1 MSGMENGMINFD
13 PIHYVA
19 AGALVIA
26 LGLGVYNRILS
37 AELDACSITNKTT
50 EIIGSVQNASTKK
63 ENKESQENKESV
75 DEKYSSDIA
84 ALQHTNRRLRDT
96 IASSRFLP
104 RTTQICTDSSTRA
117 SVIWPDID
125 AAIREYR
132 EEARRIAEEG
142 DKAISG
148 LNTIKEWYKKESD

>member
-1 MSGMENGMINFD
+1 MINFD

-50 EIIGSVQNASTKK
+50 EIIGKVQEKNTKK
-63 ENKESQENKESV
+63 EDKESLKNKEIV
-75 DEKYSSDIA
+75 DEKYSNDIT
-84 ALQHTNRRLRDT
+84 ALQRTNRRLRDT
-96 IASSRFLP
+96 IASSRLLP
-104 RTTQICTDSSTRA
+104 RSSEVCTSSGTRT
-117 SVIWPDID
+117 SVNWPDVD
-125 AAIREYR
+125 AALREYR
-132 EEARRIAEEG
+132 EETRRIAEEG

-148 LNTIKEWYKKESD
+148 LNAIKEWYKKESD